1 MSTDTQLE
9 LAINNSVDGYLNK
22 MLTDMEKLLKNVPP
36 KMLENAQLSNLRAV
50 TQDTTSVE
58 VVTNYIRYQMG
69 RDEHAR
75 SWRRYAG
82 EKPFGDALIAA
93 IDGLKG
99 PAESFVT
106 DNSKGLTLTD
116 KQRQDYLDRTW
127 IALTRLYAGY
137 LRRYLYYV
145 NSKERQRD

>member
-1 MSTDTQLE
+1 MSTDTHQLE

-50 TQDTTSVE
+50 TQDTISVE

-82 EKPFGDALIAA
+82 DKPFGDALIAA

-99 PAESFVT
+99 AAEGFVSLHAPKLEKEEHEKLV
-106 DNSKGLTLTD
+106 N
-116 KQRQDYLDRTW
+116 RTW
-127 IALTRLYAGY
+127 MSLTRLYAGY

-145 NSKERQRD
+145 NSKERA